1 MSQIKYETQVWGTG
15 RNGTYYQ
22 MGLDLRMLDYGG
34 NGPVLELT
42 GITSKGKVAV
52 GGIQIPKENIQE
64 LIDELE
70 KLKKYEY

>member
-22 MGLDLRMLDYGG
+22 MGLDLYTFGTDGIS
-34 NGPVLELT
+34 VLEIS

-52 GGIQIPKENIQE
+52 GGLQIPKENIQE

-70 KLKKYEY
+70 KLK